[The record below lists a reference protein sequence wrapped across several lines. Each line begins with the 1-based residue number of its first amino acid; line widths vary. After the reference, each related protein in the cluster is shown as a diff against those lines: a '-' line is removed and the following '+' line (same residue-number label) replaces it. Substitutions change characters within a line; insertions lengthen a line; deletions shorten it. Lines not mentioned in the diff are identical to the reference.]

1 MRIAD
6 GDGTDAL
13 NVDFDRLTGATLFGW
28 PAVAQNIR
36 EGLLTDFGT
45 RVMREYFG
53 SLVPR
58 ALGRNVS
65 PETMLSLTASIASF
79 LDVFEP
85 RFRVTKALAVH
96 LNRSGVVKIEIRG
109 EYLPRAL
116 LGDQATSGGLEQVTV
131 QLAGSDF
138 EVVST

>member
-1 MRIAD
+1 MS
-6 GDGTDAL
+6 GSVGVDAL
-13 NVDFDRLTGATLFGW
+13 NVDFDRSTGETLVGW

-45 RVMREYFG
+45 RVMREHFG

-58 ALGRNVS
+58 ALGRSVT
-65 PETMLSLTASIASF
+65 PETMLALTASIAAF

-85 RFRVTKALAVH
+85 RFRVTKALPTKFD
-96 LNRSGVVKIEIRG
+96 RSGVVQVEIRG

-116 LGDQATSGGLEQVTV
+116 LGDDTGNGLQQVTV
-131 QLAGSDF
+131 QLAGADF
-138 EVVST
+138 EVIT

>member
-1 MRIAD
+1 MS
-6 GDGTDAL
+6 GSVGVDAL
-13 NVDFDRLTGATLFGW
+13 NVDFDRSSGETLVGW

-45 RVMREYFG
+45 RIMREHFG

-58 ALGRNVS
+58 ALGRNVT
-65 PETMLSLTASIASF
+65 PDTMLALTASIAAF

-85 RFRVTKALAVH
+85 RFRVTRALPVNLTRAGLVQ
-96 LNRSGVVKIEIRG
+96 IEIRG

-116 LGDQATSGGLEQVTV
+116 LGDDTGNGLKRVTV
-131 QLAGSDF
+131 QLAGADF
-138 EVVST
+138 EVVT

>member
-1 MRIAD
+1 MSGLVGI
-6 GDGTDAL
+6 DAM
-13 NVDFDRLTGATLFGW
+13 NVDFDRSSGETLVGW

-45 RVMREYFG
+45 RVMREHFG

-58 ALGRNVS
+58 ALGRNIT
-65 PETMLSLTASIASF
+65 PDTMLALTASIAAF

-85 RFRVTKALAVH
+85 RFRVTKALPTN
-96 LNRSGVVKIEIRG
+96 LTRSGVVQIEIRG

-116 LGDQATSGGLEQVTV
+116 LGDETGNGLKQVTV

-138 EVVST
+138 EVVT

>member
-1 MRIAD
+1 MTGSVGI
-6 GDGTDAL
+6 DAL
-13 NVDFDRLTGATLFGW
+13 NVDFDRSSGETLVGW

-45 RVMREYFG
+45 RVMREHFG

-58 ALGRNVS
+58 ALGRNVT
-65 PETMLSLTASIASF
+65 PDTMLALTASIAAF

-85 RFRVTKALAVH
+85 RFRVTKAKPTKFD
-96 LNRSGVVKIEIRG
+96 RSGVVQIEIQG

-116 LGDQATSGGLEQVTV
+116 LGDETGNGLQQVVV
-131 QLAGSDF
+131 QLAGAKF
-138 EVVST
+138 EVVT

>member
-1 MRIAD
+1 MAETVGI
-6 GDGTDAL
+6 DAL
-13 NVDFDRLTGATLFGW
+13 NVDFDRQSGETIVGW

-58 ALGRNVS
+58 ALGRNVT
-65 PETMLSLTASIASF
+65 PDTMLALTASIAAF

-85 RFRVTKALAVH
+85 RFRVTKAFPT
-96 LNRSGVVKIEIRG
+96 RFDRMGVVQIEVRG
-109 EYLPRAL
+109 EYRPRAL
-116 LGDQATSGGLEQVTV
+116 MGDDTGNGLKHVVVQV
-131 QLAGSDF
+131 AGANF
-138 EVVST
+138 EVVT